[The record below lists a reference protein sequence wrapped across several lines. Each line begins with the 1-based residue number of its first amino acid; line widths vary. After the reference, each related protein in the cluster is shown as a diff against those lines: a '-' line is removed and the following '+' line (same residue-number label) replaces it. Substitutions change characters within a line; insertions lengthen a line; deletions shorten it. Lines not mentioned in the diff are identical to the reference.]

1 MQNLLDEG
9 RGGVSM
15 EIVTF
20 SDGTFMNEDELKK
33 VQQEILTVLSNKGY
47 SYEIAEYL
55 LKEIISVLNEK
66 AKQIRI

>member
-20 SDGTFMNEDELKK
+20 SDGTFMNENELKK

-47 SYEIAEYL
+47 SYEIAEY
-55 LKEIISVLNEK
+55 VLNETINMLNEK
-66 AKQIRI
+66 SKKLRI

>member
-1 MQNLLDEG
+1 
-9 RGGVSM
+9 M
-15 EIVTF
+15 EIITF
-20 SDGTFMNEDELKK
+20 SDGSIMDEEEMKK

-55 LKEIISVLNEK
+55 LKETISVLNEK

>member
-1 MQNLLDEG
+1 
-9 RGGVSM
+9 M
-15 EIVTF
+15 EIITF

-33 VQQEILTVLSNKGY
+33 VQQEILTVLSNNGY